1 MKANLKLAGKVLA
14 LPTLALLFV
23 AAAIPGKL
31 GVAAQVYSL
40 VLAATVLGVALAALR
55 RSYPP
60 ATPLQLAAKGRAGTR
75 PQPPPTLLRL
85 EQACALGVARSFDL
99 HYRVRPRLREI
110 AAPLLATRRGVTL
123 DGDRDA
129 ARNILGEETWELV
142 RADRPPP
149 EDRLASGI
157 PVATLREV
165 VESLERL

>member
-1 MKANLKLAGKVLA
+1 VKADLRLAARVLA
-14 LPTLALLFV
+14 FPTLALLFV

-31 GVAAQVYSL
+31 GVAARVYSL
-40 VLAATVLGVALAALR
+40 LLAATVLGVALAALR

-60 ATPLQLAAKGRAGTR
+60 STPLQLAATRRASAR
-75 PQPPPTLLRL
+75 PLPPPTLLRL

-110 AAPLLATRRGVTL
+110 AAPLLAIRRGVTL

-129 ARNILGEETWELV
+129 ARNILGEETWGLV